1 MIVGFDIISDLEL
14 TSQDTFDWEG
24 KPTSL
29 FCIIP
34 GNVSADITVLYK
46 TLKHLSLHYK
56 GVFFIDGS
64 LENPDP
70 HFSEIRI
77 KDLSK
82 LNDRFNNVVYL
93 HNNVVI
99 VDGIALIGI
108 NGWEEK
114 STLNTSMDLF
124 QIKANRYDDI
134 MYLEKTV
141 ERLQLHVD
149 VKKIVIV
156 TNSIPTKELY
166 FNSNAVD
173 DVFPIEVVSL
183 DTEDKLSKWVFGT
196 SDKMV
201 DTVINGVKFVNNP
214 KHDKNPYYPKRI
226 DIQV

>member
-1 MIVGFDIISDLEL
+1 MIVGFDIISDLNL

-29 FCIIP
+29 FCIVP
-34 GNVSADITVLYK
+34 GNISSDITVLYK

-64 LENPDP
+64 LENPDA
-70 HFSEIRI
+70 HFTDSRI
-77 KDLSK
+77 KDLAK
-82 LNDRFNNVVYL
+82 IGNVFSNIVYL

-99 VDGIALIGI
+99 ADGIALIGI

-134 MYLEKTV
+134 MYLEKTL

-149 VKKIVIV
+149 IKKIVVV
-156 TNSIPTKELY
+156 TNCVPSKQLY
-166 FNSNAVD
+166 FNDEYVD
-173 DVFPIEVVSL
+173 DLFPIDVIYT
-183 DTEDKLSKWVFGT
+183 DTESKLSRWVFGT

-201 DTVINGVKFVNNP
+201 DTVVDGVKFVNNP

-226 DIQV
+226 EIQV